1 MTDLTSIAGK
11 LAKYVRLLASD
22 KDGEVVAAARAMQ
35 RTLLS
40 IGADFHCLADRV
52 ERSNGGQLSQAE
64 MRKIYDAGVKEGI
77 KIGVSTQQARR
88 PTSAGFSDVTV
99 DGFPSARD
107 MAMHCYRNKANLK
120 SEWEIEFVTNMASWT
135 RTRPLSEKQ
144 QAHLEKIYIKLG
156 GRI

>member
-35 RTLLS
+35 RTLLG

-52 ERSNGGQLSQAE
+52 EHTNGGQLSQAE
-64 MRKIYDAGVKEGI
+64 MMKIYNAGKQEGI
-77 KIGVSTQQARR
+77 RIERARR
-88 PTSAGFSDVTV
+88 PTSTFQDVTI

-107 MAMHCYRNKANLK
+107 MAAFCYRNKANLR
-120 SEWEIEFVTNMASWT
+120 SDWEDEFVTNMAAWT
-135 RTRPLSEKQ
+135 RTPKPLSAKQ
-144 QAHLEKIYIKLG
+144 QMHLEKIYIKLG

>member
-35 RTLLS
+35 RTLLG

-52 ERSNGGQLSQAE
+52 EHTNGGQLSQAE
-64 MRKIYDAGVKEGI
+64 MMKIYNAGMTEGI
-77 KIGVSTQQARR
+77 RIERARK
-88 PTSAGFSDVTV
+88 PMSGFRDVTA

-107 MAMHCYRNKANLK
+107 MAAYCY
-120 SEWEIEFVTNMASWT
+120 
-135 RTRPLSEKQ
+135 
-144 QAHLEKIYIKLG
+144 
-156 GRI
+156 